1 VSLANCARVGED
13 AVMLK
18 SGEQEFAAVL
28 AQATTPADRI
38 AYAAGF
44 IVGRLQR
51 AGIDSVVVSG
61 GAAVVLATARDFAT
75 LDIDLITPEGD
86 RLDAALIQLGFM
98 RRHPLQQ
105 IWTNRRLKI
114 AVQVPASD
122 LPAHSATEDVE
133 APTGEVVAIWSTTDL
148 MLDRLAQAVYG
159 NAPERLEQ
167 ALALRDAAGADFDVE
182 RARQRAAD
190 EGTQMTLVLDAFL
203 GFFDALPAEGLPDDE
218 AYERARERFWAQIDA
233 LRHQG

>member
-1 VSLANCARVGED
+1 MSKRE
-13 AVMLK
+13 
-18 SGEQEFAAVL
+18 EQELEAAV

-38 AYAAGF
+38 AHAVGF
-44 IVGRLQR
+44 IVGRVQR

-61 GAAVVLATARDFAT
+61 GAAVLLATARDFAT

-86 RLDAALIQLGFM
+86 RLDAVLNELGFT

-105 IWTNRRLKI
+105 IWTNHRLKL
-114 AVQVPASD
+114 AVQVPASY

-133 APTGEVVAIWSTTDL
+133 APTGDVVAIWSTTDL
-148 MLDRLAQAVYG
+148 VLDRLSQAVYG

-167 ALALRDAAGADFDVE
+167 ALALRDAAGGDFDID

-190 EGTQMTLVLDAFL
+190 EGSQMALVLDAFL
-203 GFFDALPAEGLPDDE
+203 RFFDALPAEGLPDDE
-218 AYERARERFWAQIDA
+218 GYERAREQFWAEIDA
-233 LRHQG
+233 LRRQG